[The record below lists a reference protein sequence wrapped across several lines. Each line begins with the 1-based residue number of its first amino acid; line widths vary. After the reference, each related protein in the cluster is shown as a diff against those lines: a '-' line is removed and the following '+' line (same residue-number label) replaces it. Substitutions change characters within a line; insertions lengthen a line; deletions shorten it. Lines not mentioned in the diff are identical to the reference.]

1 MRRFIACVGT
11 ALFVVSFSP
20 FASLSARNTSAKRLG
35 NNAEGATLVS
45 NGPGE
50 AKVAVIDGYDVL
62 VVPAGGRGKAPAH
75 PLFDVKAH
83 EWALFPSGIAYLGRE
98 KNFVF
103 GDQGSLDELV
113 VTNSGGHFLPT
124 RPIQYLPGTP
134 AVIGAE
140 GMVYLGAH
148 TAFPD
153 TLARAVFYDDG
164 TPAIE
169 IMTRAGV
176 VQQEIPIVGLPPEEN
191 YVTGL
196 TYATTGQFLISTASP
211 NIWTV
216 SLDGAVTAGPVA
228 VAEAGDVEGL
238 VALPD
243 GRVYAS
249 DYTAGMLFGLDA
261 NLARQPS
268 LDRSYEIGVGLSRTF
283 DAVWDPTTGD
293 LLVNALDR
301 DHAAAE
307 IASVSL
313 HLDSKEVLFQNAL
326 TFGLTILGDGS
337 LATCQFFGP
346 ARILHYSRTGVLLD
360 ELNLTTIPGLLP
372 QRCGTIAY
380 LASIDAYALRLRG
393 PGQGQ
398 TVYVVSRAGVLFGS
412 FTVPVPISALST
424 RPDSGGER
432 LLVWGPPQLFTYDPS
447 GTLLS
452 TRTLDTGPIVAPFGF
467 AALPHGRYALLDPNN
482 SEVAIF

>member
-1 MRRFIACVGT
+1 M
-11 ALFVVSFSP
+11 
-20 FASLSARNTSAKRLG
+20 
-35 NNAEGATLVS
+35 
-45 NGPGE
+45 
-50 AKVAVIDGYDVL
+50 
-62 VVPAGGRGKAPAH
+62 
-75 PLFDVKAH
+75 
-83 EWALFPSGIAYLGRE
+83 
-98 KNFVF
+98 NFVF

-113 VTNSGGHFLPT
+113 VTNSGGHFLPS

-134 AVIGAE
+134 TVIGIE
-140 GMVYLGAH
+140 GMVYLGAE

-164 TPAIE
+164 TPGIE

-176 VQQEIPIVGLPPEEN
+176 VLREIPIVGLPPEES
-191 YVTGL
+191 YITGL
-196 TYATTGQFLISTASP
+196 TYVATGQFLVSTASP

-216 SLDGAVTAGPVA
+216 GVDGTVTAGPVA

-249 DYTAGMLFGLDA
+249 DYTAGMLFGLDT

-268 LDRSYEIGVGLSRTF
+268 LDRSYAIGVGLSRVF
-283 DAVWDPTTGD
+283 DAVWDPITGD

-301 DHAAAE
+301 DHQASE
-307 IASVSL
+307 TASVSL
-313 HLDSKEVLFQNAL
+313 RLDSKEVLFQNPL
-326 TFGLTILGDGS
+326 TFGLTLLGDGS
-337 LATCQFFGP
+337 LATCQVFGP
-346 ARILHYSRTGVLLD
+346 ARILHYSRAGVLLD
-360 ELNLTTIPGLLP
+360 QLNLTTIPGLPP

-398 TVYVVSRAGVLFGS
+398 TVYVVSRAGVFFGS
-412 FTVPVPISALST
+412 FTVPAPILALST
-424 RPDSGGER
+424 RPGGGGDE

-452 TRTLDTGPIVAPFGF
+452 TQTLDTGPLVAPFGF
-467 AALPHGRYALLDPNN
+467 AALPDGHYALLDPNN